1 VARQRPPE
9 QRLFNLI
16 LALLATNAGLTKA
29 QIMSSVAGYVERADS
44 GEMALD
50 QLFQRDKDQ
59 LRDLGIRIDVL
70 DTAGEV
76 GNNQHARYRIS
87 REAYELP
94 EQARF
99 SSGELALLGLA
110 AEVWRDGSYSV
121 ESRRALTK
129 LKGFGIAPSEP
140 VVGFLPFVR
149 AREAALEPLRRAI
162 ERGVMVEFDYRRPE
176 EAVSRRRRVSPLAP
190 IIHDGRWLL
199 LAAEA
204 DGTRKTFL
212 LQRILGQ
219 VVERR
224 EPAIRM
230 APGEDLAL
238 AEELRAYRASNRAVI
253 HVVPGSDAAIRLGN
267 RADTRV
273 LEPGV
278 LEVHWSDLGIF
289 AEELVAMHPE
299 AIVMTAGDLREQVI
313 ARLSELAARH
323 G

>member
-1 VARQRPPE
+1 MATQRPPE

-29 QIMSSVAGYVERADS
+29 QIMTSVVGYVERADS
-44 GEMALD
+44 GETALE

-59 LRDLGIRIDVL
+59 LRDLGIRVDVL

-110 AEVWRDGSYSV
+110 AEVWRDGSYSA

-140 VVGFLPFVR
+140 IVGFLPFVR
-149 AREAALEPLRRAI
+149 ARESVLEPLRRAI
-162 ERGVMVEFDYRRPE
+162 DRGVVVEFDYRRPD
-176 EAVSRRRRVSPLAP
+176 EAAPRRRRVSPLAP
-190 IIHDGRWLL
+190 IIHEGRWLL

-204 DGTRKTFL
+204 DGARKTFL
-212 LQRILGQ
+212 LQRILGR
-219 VVERR
+219 VVEQS

-230 APGEDLAL
+230 EPGEDQVL
-238 AEELRAYRASNRAVI
+238 AERLREYRASNTAVI
-253 HVVPGSDAAIRLGN
+253 HVVPGSDAAIRLAN
-267 RADTRV
+267 RADTRE

-278 LEVHWSDLGIF
+278 LEVHWTDVGLF
-289 AEELVAMHPE
+289 ADELVAMHPE
-299 AIVMTAGDLREQVI
+299 AVVITAGELREQVI
-313 ARLSELAARH
+313 ARLAELVARH
-323 G
+323 D